1 MKRQIRNL
9 ILIGAGIFVLGTA
22 QVVRAD
28 GGQPFQ
34 KEVHDGVNINIS
46 GWQYFHAYKTGESDG
61 VPVPKLDSHDLTC
74 AHQIRDQIFER
85 AKTNALLMNELH
97 SKKFLLQIDVNRT
110 SDGNSRFDFSQ
121 LSDNVVSDSQHLYVR
136 APFYKIGMT
145 RDPEL
150 ACTLPDEFNAAY
162 PSRPHEDLVSLKI
175 DQEEQAI
182 FKSYGDMVE
191 QILAM
196 DGDDASGQNGDVGLK
211 PDDASTLPNSTPNPI
226 VEKALKLSGKL

>member
-9 ILIGAGIFVLGTA
+9 ILIGAGIFVLGIS
-22 QVVRAD
+22 QVRAD
-28 GGQPFQ
+28 AAQPFQ

-46 GWQYFHAYKTGESDG
+46 GWQYFHSYKTGEPDG

-121 LSDNVVSDSQHLYVR
+121 LSDNVASDAQHLYVR
-136 APFYKIGMT
+136 APFFKIGLT

-162 PSRPHEDLVSLKI
+162 PSRPHEDVVSLKI
-175 DQEEQAI
+175 DQEEQASL
-182 FKSYGDMVE
+182 KAYGDLLM
-191 QILAM
+191 QILG
-196 DGDDASGQNGDVGLK
+196 GDDSSSSGQNGDAGLK
-211 PDDASTLPNSTPNPI
+211 SDDASTLPDSIT
-226 VEKALKLSGKL
+226 EKALKLSGKL